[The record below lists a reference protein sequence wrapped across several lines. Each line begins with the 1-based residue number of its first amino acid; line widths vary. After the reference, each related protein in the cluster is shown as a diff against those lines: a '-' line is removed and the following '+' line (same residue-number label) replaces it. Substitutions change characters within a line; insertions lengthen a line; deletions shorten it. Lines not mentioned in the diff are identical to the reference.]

1 VLSTLTGDTDWVDAV
16 AVNADGSLIASG
28 SASGAVL
35 VWNGS
40 NGKLLA
46 TLK

>member
-1 VLSTLTGDTDWVDAV
+1 MSTLAGDTDWVDSV
-16 AVNADGSLIASG
+16 AVNPDGSRIASG

-35 VWNGS
+35 IWNGT